1 MSSPS
6 RWRRSSS
13 AKGSACST
21 GSTGERLHRRSLK
34 LFTRR
39 TSRTCGTPSRNI
51 DDRTHPGQHGWRGRS
66 GRRFRRCSRRW
77 SSLVVRQVHHVGAA
91 NQGWRLGPYRTL
103 LPRPRRPSLCGSPP
117 YRILRRQDSTPE
129 VRGHIAE
136 QVHEVQQDILLHKSW
151 VRIQSSEVAEAY
163 DSLLRAMREEAGAA
177 MTRAWNTAPIF
188 RDEDMPLGTGFSF
201 PLMNAER
208 VKYVEVV
215 RWQLQPRVLRW
226 ARERLIP
233 WLTERINRE

>member
-1 MSSPS
+1 MTETSSGLIDGTVI
-6 RWRRSSS
+6 
-13 AKGSACST
+13 AAVLT
-21 GSTGERLHRRSLK
+21 GFVALLVFAGNQYQARKDGLRKDFAEALAAVERYAEL
-34 LFTRR
+34 
-39 TSRTCGTPSRNI
+39 
-51 DDRTHPGQHGWRGRS
+51 
-66 GRRFRRCSRRW
+66 
-77 SSLVVRQVHHVGAA
+77 
-91 NQGWRLGPYRTL
+91 
-103 LPRPRRPSLCGSPP
+103 P

-136 QVHEVQQDILLHKSW
+136 QVHEVQQDILFHKSW

-163 DSLLRAMREEAGAA
+163 ESLLRAMREEAGAA

-208 VKYVEVV
+208 VKYVEAV
-215 RWQLQPRVLRW
+215 RWQLQPTVLRW

-233 WLTERINRE
+233 WLTERINREHSDPSRSRRS